1 MASALSVVRIMVTG
15 ATLSTEV
22 FFFFTPIALAVN
34 KSPAVFISMRALS
47 EL

>member
-1 MASALSVVRIMVTG
+1 MVSALSVVRVMVTG
-15 ATLSTEV
+15 TTLSTEV
-22 FFFFTPIALAVN
+22 FFFTPIALAVN